1 MPKKW
6 TSLVPPPSP
15 DARVT
20 MTIGE
25 LNSLVE
31 RGFISGYVVE
41 TRKKVYKCYKK
52 GYVDEGTGSE
62 GECDRH
68 PEEEGA

>member
-1 MPKKW
+1 
-6 TSLVPPPSP
+6 
-15 DARVT
+15 

-25 LNSLVE
+25 LNKLVE
-31 RGFISGYVVE
+31 GGFISGYVVE
-41 TRKKVYKCYKK
+41 ARKKVYKCYKK

>member
-15 DARVT
+15 DVRVT

-25 LNSLVE
+25 LNDLVE
-31 RGFISGYVVE
+31 GDFISGYVVE
-41 TRKKVYKCYKK
+41 VREKVYKCYKK
-52 GYVDEGTGSE
+52 ES
-62 GECDRH
+62 C
-68 PEEEGA
+68 

>member
-1 MPKKW
+1 MPNKW
-6 TSLVPPPSP
+6 LSLMPPPSL

-25 LNSLVE
+25 LNNLVAA
-31 RGFISGYVVE
+31 GLISGYVVE

-68 PEEEGA
+68 PEE

>member
-1 MPKKW
+1 MTMPKKW

-25 LNSLVE
+25 LNNLVE
-31 RGFISGYVVE
+31 GGFISGYVVE
-41 TRKKVYKCYKK
+41 ARNKVYKCYKK
-52 GYVDEGTGSE
+52 ES
-62 GECDRH
+62 C
-68 PEEEGA
+68 

>member
-6 TSLVPPPSP
+6 LSLMPPPSP

-25 LNSLVE
+25 LNNLVE
-31 RGFISGYVVE
+31 GGFISGYVVE
-41 TRKKVYKCYKK
+41 ARKKCISVTRKSH
-52 GYVDEGTGSE
+52 VDKGTGSE
-62 GECDRH
+62 GVCDRH
-68 PEEEGA
+68 PEEAGA